1 MQPHEVAIP
10 IIFFLTI
17 GVIILVALLI
27 RHKERVTMMEK
38 GMTSEDIKALY
49 TRNTQRDPLN
59 SLKWGIIFVLGGVA
73 VMFGNF
79 LVERFNV
86 EPPIIIGMVC
96 LFVGV
101 GLVLFYSIASKKLNQ
116 Q

>member
-10 IIFFLTI
+10 IIMFLTI
-17 GVIILVALLI
+17 GTVILVALI
-27 RHKERVTMMEK
+27 NRHRERMAMVEK
-38 GMTSEDIKALY
+38 GMSSDDIKALY
-49 TRNTQRDPLN
+49 TRNIQRDPLN
-59 SLKWGIIFVLGGVA
+59 SLKWGILFVLGGVA

-86 EPPIIIGMVC
+86 EPPVIIGMVC

-101 GLVLFYSIASKKLNQ
+101 GLVLFYSIASKKMNQ

>member
-1 MQPHEVAIP
+1 MGPGEAAVP
-10 IIFFLTI
+10 IILFLTV
-17 GVIILVALLI
+17 GVVIWTALLN
-27 RHKERVTMMEK
+27 RHKERITMIEK
-38 GMTSEDIKALY
+38 GMSSDDIKALY
-49 TRNTQRDPLN
+49 ARNIQRDPLS

-79 LVERFNV
+79 LVERFHV
-86 EPPIIIGMVC
+86 EPPIIVGMVC

-116 Q
+116 

>member
-17 GVIILVALLI
+17 GAVILTWVVN
-27 RHKERVTMMEK
+27 RHRERMAMVEK
-38 GMTSEDIKALY
+38 GMTSDDIKALY
-49 TRNTQRDPLN
+49 NKSVQRDPLN
-59 SLKWGIIFVLGGVA
+59 SLKWGILFVLGGVA
-73 VMFGNF
+73 VMFGTF
-79 LVERFNV
+79 LVERFDV
-86 EPPIIIGMVC
+86 QPPVVIGMVC

-101 GLVLFYSIASKKLNQ
+101 GLVLFYSIASKKTGQ